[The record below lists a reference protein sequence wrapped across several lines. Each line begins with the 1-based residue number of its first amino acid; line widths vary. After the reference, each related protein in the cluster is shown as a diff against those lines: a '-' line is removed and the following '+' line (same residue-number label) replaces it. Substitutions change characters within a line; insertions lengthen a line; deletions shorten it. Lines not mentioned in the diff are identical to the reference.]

1 MKKRTEKQRLRK
13 ADKDVACVKKYCHT
27 RSIEFFV
34 LYHALSTV
42 DIMKNLYN
50 KNKSPVELVVA

>member
-13 ADKDVACVKKYCHT
+13 ADEDVACVKKYCHT
-27 RSIEFFV
+27 RNIEFFI

-42 DIMKNLYN
+42 DIMEN
-50 KNKSPVELVVA
+50 